1 MKIDKIKNPINFY
14 FLFLNRVFDRCSKP
28 IKSSYYLFELIGKD
42 QNDIEIFGANNT
54 NEREVRTI
62 KLSQKLI

>member
-1 MKIDKIKNPINFY
+1 MNMKSEDLEIKIKSISS
-14 FLFLNRVFDRCSKP
+14 FLNRISDHCSKS

-62 KLSQKLI
+62 NCYEN